1 VDPNRLRAI
10 ELFSQLSDEDLR
22 KVATFA
28 TETSVPEGTNLVREG
43 DYSTELIGI
52 EEGTADVIHDGQ
64 TLASLSAGDVFG
76 EMGLLEKE
84 MRSASVVA
92 TSPMRLVKL
101 TRWELKRLPDETVER
116 LRGVIA
122 ERREADAS
130 RIPSGENT

>member
-1 VDPNRLRAI
+1 MDPNRLRAI

-130 RIPSGENT
+130 RIPSGESP

>member
-1 VDPNRLRAI
+1 MDPNRLRAI